1 MIFLIRLIN
10 IFFEVYEM
18 AILVYVLMSWFP
30 GAYQTKVGQ
39 LLTRVCQPYLNIFR
53 FIPPILGVSFA
64 PLVALIFL
72 EFVKQGLYAILF
84 GF

>member
-1 MIFLIRLIN
+1 VIFLIRLIN

>member
-1 MIFLIRLIN
+1 MFLIRLIN